1 MKIENNINIDAKL
14 IESKLGKDLIY
25 LGNDNFTCGIYK
37 TGSLNLDKI
46 TGINGIPKG
55 RIIEIFGN
63 ESSAKTTISLQML
76 AQGQKDGYK
85 VMFIDVEH
93 TFNGKYAKNIGI
105 DLDNILIAKPKT
117 GEQVFEILEFVIK
130 NKIADIVVV
139 DSVAAMVPNDEYEN
153 DINSQQMGLHARLMS
168 KGLRKIQTLLS
179 NSETTII
186 FLNQIR
192 EKIGIIFGNNET
204 TTGGRALR
212 FYSTMRIECKKAEI
226 IKNLNNKIGIKVR
239 INIIKNKI
247 SAPYTTTFLDIIFG
261 QGFKQS
267 NEIIDIAIEKG
278 IIKKNGSWY
287 SLLKD
292 DRKLAQGKEQLR
304 EKLTEDI
311 ELFNQIK
318 SETLNSI

>member
-1 MKIENNINIDAKL
+1 MKIENNINTDAKL

-25 LGNDNFTCGIYK
+25 LGNDNFTCDIYK

-46 TGINGIPKG
+46 TGMNGIPKG

-63 ESSAKTTISLQML
+63 ESSAKTTISLQIL

-105 DLDNILIAKPKT
+105 DLDHILIAKPKT

-139 DSVAAMVPNDEYEN
+139 DSVAAMVPSDEYEN

-212 FYSTMRIECKKAEI
+212 FYSTLRIECKKAEI

-261 QGFKQS
+261 EGFKQS

-318 SETLNSI
+318 EETLNLI

>member
-1 MKIENNINIDAKL
+1 MKIENKINVDAKL
-14 IESKLGKDLIY
+14 IESKLGKNLIRM
-25 LGNDNFTCGIYK
+25 GNDNFICGIYK
-37 TGSLNLDKI
+37 TGSLNLDRI

-76 AQGQKDGYK
+76 AQAQRDGYR

-93 TFNGKYAKNIGI
+93 TFNPKYAKNIGI
-105 DLDNILIAKPKT
+105 DLDKIMVAKPKT
-117 GEQVFEILEFVIK
+117 GEQVFEILELIIKDKIIDLVVI
-130 NKIADIVVV
+130 
-139 DSVAAMVPNDEYEN
+139 DSVAAMVPSDEYEN
-153 DINSQQMGLHARLMS
+153 NINSQQMGLHARLMS

-179 NSETTII
+179 DSETTII

-192 EKIGIIFGNNET
+192 EKIGVFFGNNET

-212 FYSTMRIECKKAEI
+212 FYSTMRLECKKTEV
-226 IKNLNNKIGIKVR
+226 IKNANNKIGIKIKVSMV
-239 INIIKNKI
+239 KNKI
-247 SAPYTTTFLDIIFG
+247 STPYKITFLDIIFG
-261 QGFKQS
+261 EGFKQS

-278 IIKKNGSWY
+278 IIKKSGSWY

-292 DRKLAQGKEQLR
+292 DTKLAQGKEQLR
-304 EKLTEDI
+304 EKLTADI

-318 SETLNSI
+318 EETLRLI